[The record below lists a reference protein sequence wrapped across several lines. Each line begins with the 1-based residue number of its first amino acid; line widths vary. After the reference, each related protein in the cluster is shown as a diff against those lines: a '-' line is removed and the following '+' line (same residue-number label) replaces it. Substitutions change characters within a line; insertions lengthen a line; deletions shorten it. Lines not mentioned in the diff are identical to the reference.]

1 MRPLVCHPK
10 FTNMILVMMCLLS
23 LHLVAV
29 SAQACE
35 FPPYYDNGGYYTYAW
50 SWDPGHDV
58 QVYVDNNYQDPDRNQ
73 IVKGI
78 FNWNSCVSWTARTS
92 ILSAVKANS
101 SPTITTQTSTQYLI
115 TPIIGNNT

>member
-73 IVKGI
+73 IVQGI
-78 FNWNSCVSWTARTS
+78 FNWNSWRFLDCSYINFVGGQSKQFTNDDYTN
-92 ILSAVKANS
+92 LDAV
-101 SPTITTQTSTQYLI
+101 PDFTVYW
-115 TPIIGNNT
+115 